1 MRVSQSTI
9 IPVLLA
15 CVGCRPPE
23 APKKYEALLGYLF
36 EHAADEDDEALIAGL
51 DNMSDWLK
59 GDNLDTA
66 KEGVSLDTIPNSAI
80 QGLSGHNHTS
90 EGLEGVS
97 LVTRSGYGTKTLM
110 ESLTQYSFKNIMPDV
125 YLTYDRDFETGQNC
139 IVDRG
144 CLWAEG
150 TVYSVADWGLMGE
163 VEADRRIEYR
173 WVEAEDGWVF
183 IQRWWLTEPSTGSKL
198 DLKIQDQY
206 YIGINY
212 PKSGGTRRVHASWIQ
227 MEMSTGDASSGAA
240 NQLIKNWKKD
250 AEDLDAWIDD
260 NL

>member
-80 QGLSGHNHTS
+80 QGLSG
-90 EGLEGVS
+90 
-97 LVTRSGYGTKTLM
+97 
-110 ESLTQYSFKNIMPDV
+110 
-125 YLTYDRDFETGQNC
+125 
-139 IVDRG
+139 
-144 CLWAEG
+144 
-150 TVYSVADWGLMGE
+150 
-163 VEADRRIEYR
+163 
-173 WVEAEDGWVF
+173 
-183 IQRWWLTEPSTGSKL
+183 
-198 DLKIQDQY
+198 
-206 YIGINY
+206 
-212 PKSGGTRRVHASWIQ
+212 
-227 MEMSTGDASSGAA
+227 
-240 NQLIKNWKKD
+240 
-250 AEDLDAWIDD
+250 
-260 NL
+260 